1 MRTLDL
7 IVGGFG
13 TSWIAV
19 ADGVAK
25 ATIIFLTAGLASFL
39 LRGRSAAMRHMVWT
53 LALVG
58 VLILPALSI
67 ALPRWQLDLVTIES
81 ASSFPLPASSS
92 RLPASSSQLP
102 ASSSQLS
109 APSSQLP
116 ASGSQLPAPSSPLSA
131 SSAFVRTPAST
142 RTLGSLPA
150 TLFGVWMIGALLI
163 LGRLVAGVLAVQW

>member
-7 IVGGFG
+7 IVAGFG

-19 ADGVAK
+19 ADAVAK
-25 ATIIFLTAGLASFL
+25 ATIVFLTAGLASFL

-81 ASSFPLPASSS
+81 DSSFQLPASRFQLPASSFPLPASSFQLPARSSHLPARSS
-92 RLPASSSQLP
+92 RLPAPSFQLPARRSQLP
-102 ASSSQLS
+102 AHS
-109 APSSQLP
+109 
-116 ASGSQLPAPSSPLSA
+116 
-131 SSAFVRTPAST
+131 
-142 RTLGSLPA
+142 
-150 TLFGVWMIGALLI
+150 
-163 LGRLVAGVLAVQW
+163 

>member
-1 MRTLDL
+1 
-7 IVGGFG
+7 
-13 TSWIAV
+13 
-19 ADGVAK
+19 
-25 ATIIFLTAGLASFL
+25 
-39 LRGRSAAMRHMVWT
+39 MRHMVWT

-58 VLILPALSI
+58 VLILPALSF

-81 ASSFPLPASSS
+81 ASSSPLPASSS

-142 RTLGSLPA
+142 RTLVSLPA

-163 LGRLVAGVLAVQW
+163 LGRLVAGVLAVQWMSRRTELVLDAPWLAQAKSLAAELGISSRIVFLRSRGAAM